1 MTISNQ
7 EETSSKTY
15 DHKLAIR
22 LLGYLRPYK
31 LYVVSTLLLLLVN
44 VPLALAGPPLIKAAV
59 DLFIV
64 PVTDGKLTAG
74 EVVLKQGADAW
85 GFGGSAY
92 RGILLIAIIFFL
104 AHLVSFVV
112 QYAQAMLLQTM
123 GQHIICDLRRTLFE
137 KLQRIPVK
145 FYDQNPVGRLMTR
158 LTTDV
163 DTLNEMFTGGL
174 IVICGDV
181 AVASYI
187 ICYMFRVNWR
197 LAFVAFSIL
206 PLLVLL
212 SIVFR
217 RGSRRAFREIRA
229 QVAQLNGFLH
239 EHIAGMSI
247 IQLFNREP
255 REMVKFEVV
264 NDAHRKAS
272 MKAVFYFALFSPAVE
287 LLGSAG
293 IALIL
298 WHGGGQILAK
308 TATIGTIIAF
318 IQLTRSFY
326 EPISDISDRYSILQS
341 SLASAER
348 IFQLLDEP
356 EETSSG
362 VQSAPVGQAHPHI
375 EFRNVWFAY
384 NEDEWVLKDVSFTVE
399 AGERVAFVGHTGAGK
414 TTLTN
419 LLLRFYEIQSGQI
432 LLNGVD
438 IRQMALAELRANFGL
453 VLQDVFLFTGDI
465 SSNIRLGN
473 QEITNEQI
481 AAAAEAANADAFIR
495 RLPEGYATE
504 VSERGD
510 GLSVGQKQLISFAR
524 ALAFDSP
531 VLILDEATSS
541 IDSETEFLIGN
552 AVQHLMRGRTSLVI
566 AHRLATINSV
576 DKIILL
582 HKGEVREVGTHQS
595 LIRQQGLYQQ
605 LYQLQ
610 FGVSAQREAMDV
622 PAYA

>member
-7 EETSSKTY
+7 EEAPRKTY

-22 LLGYLRPYK
+22 LLSYLRPYK
-31 LYVVSTLLLLLVN
+31 LYAVSSLGLLLIN
-44 VPLALAGPPLIKAAV
+44 VPLALAGPPLVKAAV
-59 DLFIV
+59 DLFLV
-64 PVTDGKLTAG
+64 PVTAGKLTAS
-74 EVVLKQGADAW
+74 EVVLKKGAESW
-85 GFGGSAY
+85 GFGGNAY
-92 RGILLIAIIFFL
+92 RGILLIAIVFFL
-104 AHLVSFVV
+104 AHVVSFIV

-123 GQHIICDLRRTLFE
+123 GQHIICDLRRALFE
-137 KLQRIPVK
+137 KLQRIPIS

-174 IVICGDV
+174 IVICGDI

-187 ICYMFRVNWR
+187 IFYMFRVNWR
-197 LAFVAFSIL
+197 LALVAFSIL
-206 PLLVLL
+206 PLLIFL
-212 SIVFR
+212 SIIFR

-229 QVAQLNGFLH
+229 QTAQLNGFLH
-239 EHIAGMSI
+239 EHISGMSI

-255 REMVKFEVV
+255 REMAKFEEV

-272 MKAVFYFALFSPAVE
+272 LHAVFYIALFSPAVE
-287 LLGSAG
+287 LLGAAG

-298 WHGGGQILAK
+298 WHGSGQILAK
-308 TATIGTIIAF
+308 MATIGTIIAF

-362 VQSAPVGQAHPHI
+362 VQSAPGTSSHPHI

-384 NEDEWVLKDVSFTVE
+384 HQDQWVLKDVSFTVE

-414 TTLTN
+414 STLTN

-438 IRQMALAELRANFGL
+438 IRKMALADLRANFGL
-453 VLQDVFLFTGDI
+453 VHQDVFLFTGDI

-473 QEITNEQI
+473 EEITAEQI
-481 AAAAEAANADAFIR
+481 RAAAEAANADVFIR
-495 RLPEGYATE
+495 RLPDGYATE
-504 VSERGD
+504 VSERGN

-552 AVQHLMRGRTSLVI
+552 AVQHLMAGRTSLVI

-595 LIRQQGLYQQ
+595 LTRQQGLYQQ

-610 FGVSAQREAMDV
+610 FGVSAQCETNEV
-622 PAYA
+622 PAFV

>member
-7 EETSSKTY
+7 EEAPRKTY
-15 DHKLAIR
+15 DYKLALR
-22 LLGYLRPYK
+22 LLSYLKPYK
-31 LYVVSTLLLLLVN
+31 LYVASTLMLLLIN

-64 PVTDGKLTAG
+64 PPAASKLTG
-74 EVVLKQGADAW
+74 SEVVLKKGAEAW
-85 GFGGSAY
+85 GFAGSAY
-92 RGILLIAIIFFL
+92 RGILLIAIIFFM
-104 AHLVSFVV
+104 AHLVSFIV

-174 IVICGDV
+174 IVICGDI
-181 AVASYI
+181 AVATYI
-187 ICYMFRVNWR
+187 IFYMFRVNWR
-197 LAFVAFSIL
+197 LALVAFSIL
-206 PLLVLL
+206 PLLILL
-212 SIVFR
+212 SIAFR

-255 REMVKFEVV
+255 REMAKFEVV

-272 MKAVFYFALFSPAVE
+272 QQAVFYFALFSPAVE
-287 LLGSAG
+287 LLGAVG

-298 WHGGGQILAK
+298 WNGSGQIFAK
-308 TATIGTIIAF
+308 VATIGTIIAF

-348 IFQLLDEP
+348 IFQLLDEQ
-356 EETSSG
+356 EEQSSG
-362 VQSAPVGQAHPHI
+362 VQSAPVSSHPHI

-384 NEDEWVLKDVSFTVE
+384 HEDEWVLKGVSFTVE

-419 LLLRFYEIQSGQI
+419 LLLRFYEIQRGQI

-438 IRQMALAELRANFGL
+438 IRQMSLADLRANFGL

-473 QEITNEQI
+473 KEITAEQI
-481 AAAAEAANADAFIR
+481 SAAAEAANADVFISQ
-495 RLPEGYATE
+495 LPDGYATE
-504 VSERGD
+504 VSERGN

-524 ALAFDSP
+524 ALAFDAP

-582 HKGEVREVGTHQS
+582 HKGEVREAGTHQS
-595 LIRQQGLYQQ
+595 LVRQQGLYWQ

-610 FGVSAQREAMDV
+610 FGAQREATEI

>member
-7 EETSSKTY
+7 EEAPRKTY
-15 DHKLAIR
+15 DYKLALR
-22 LLGYLRPYK
+22 LLSYLKPYK
-31 LYVVSTLLLLLVN
+31 LYVVSTLMLLLIN

-64 PVTDGKLTAG
+64 PQAASKLTG
-74 EVVLKQGADAW
+74 SEVVLKKGAEAW

-92 RGILLIAIIFFL
+92 RGILLIAIIFLL

-174 IVICGDV
+174 IVICGDI
-181 AVASYI
+181 AVATYI
-187 ICYMFRVNWR
+187 IFYMFRVNWR
-197 LAFVAFSIL
+197 LALVAFSIL
-206 PLLVLL
+206 PLLILL
-212 SIVFR
+212 SIAFR

-255 REMVKFEVV
+255 REMAKFEMV

-272 MKAVFYFALFSPAVE
+272 QQAVFYFALFSPAVE
-287 LLGSAG
+287 LLGAVG

-298 WHGGGQILAK
+298 WHGSGQIVAK
-308 TATIGTIIAF
+308 LATIGTIIAF

-356 EETSSG
+356 EEDSSG
-362 VQSAPVGQAHPHI
+362 VQSAPTTSLYPHI

-384 NEDEWVLKDVSFTVE
+384 HEDEWVLKDVSFTVE

-419 LLLRFYEIQSGQI
+419 LLLRFYEIQRGQI

-438 IRQMALAELRANFGL
+438 IRQMSLAALRANFGL

-473 QEITNEQI
+473 KEITAEQI
-481 AAAAEAANADAFIR
+481 SAAAEAANADVFINK
-495 RLPEGYATE
+495 LPDGYATE
-504 VSERGD
+504 VSERGN

-582 HKGEVREVGTHQS
+582 HKGEVREAGTHQS
-595 LIRQQGLYQQ
+595 LIRQQGLYHQ
-605 LYQLQ
+605 LHQLQ
-610 FGVSAQREAMDV
+610 FGVSEV
-622 PAYA
+622 PAYV

>member
-1 MTISNQ
+1 
-7 EETSSKTY
+7 
-15 DHKLAIR
+15 
-22 LLGYLRPYK
+22 
-31 LYVVSTLLLLLVN
+31 
-44 VPLALAGPPLIKAAV
+44 
-59 DLFIV
+59 
-64 PVTDGKLTAG
+64 
-74 EVVLKQGADAW
+74 
-85 GFGGSAY
+85 
-92 RGILLIAIIFFL
+92 
-104 AHLVSFVV
+104 
-112 QYAQAMLLQTM
+112 
-123 GQHIICDLRRTLFE
+123 
-137 KLQRIPVK
+137 
-145 FYDQNPVGRLMTR
+145 
-158 LTTDV
+158 
-163 DTLNEMFTGGL
+163 
-174 IVICGDV
+174 
-181 AVASYI
+181 
-187 ICYMFRVNWR
+187 
-197 LAFVAFSIL
+197 
-206 PLLVLL
+206 
-212 SIVFR
+212 
-217 RGSRRAFREIRA
+217 
-229 QVAQLNGFLH
+229 
-239 EHIAGMSI
+239 
-247 IQLFNREP
+247 
-255 REMVKFEVV
+255 
-264 NDAHRKAS
+264 
-272 MKAVFYFALFSPAVE
+272 
-287 LLGSAG
+287 
-293 IALIL
+293 
-298 WHGGGQILAK
+298 
-308 TATIGTIIAF
+308 
-318 IQLTRSFY
+318 
-326 EPISDISDRYSILQS
+326 
-341 SLASAER
+341 
-348 IFQLLDEP
+348 
-356 EETSSG
+356 
-362 VQSAPVGQAHPHI
+362 
-375 EFRNVWFAY
+375 VWFAY

-432 LLNGVD
+432 LMNGVD

-610 FGVSAQREAMDV
+610 FGVSAQREAIDV